1 MSPREE
7 EDHEDVE
14 LQHHLLHRHH
24 ASPHNKAPVLQKHS
38 DDVKHTSLSSSG
50 SIKAIV
56 SCTFYSFCS
65 VSMILVNKSLA
76 SR

>member
-24 ASPHNKAPVLQKHS
+24 ASPGKSPVVVKKHS
-38 DDVKHTSLSSSG
+38 EDVKHASLRSSG
-50 SIKAIV
+50 SVTAIV